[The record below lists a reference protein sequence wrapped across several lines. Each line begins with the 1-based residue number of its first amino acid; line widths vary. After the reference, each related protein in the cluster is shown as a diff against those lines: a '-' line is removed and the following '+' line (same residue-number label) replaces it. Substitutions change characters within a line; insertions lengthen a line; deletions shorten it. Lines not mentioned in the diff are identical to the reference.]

1 MRIMRRASKKY
12 SAKVLVSLEPRY
24 SARGVNG
31 PRHFFVYNAVSQHNT
46 EVEPLRRLKTNPED
60 AIVPMEFTPIESTL
74 GGVMIGI
81 AVSSNLLCF
90 GRVTGCSGNYKHYM
104 DASA

>member
-1 MRIMRRASKKY
+1 MRRASKKY
-12 SAKVLVSLEPRY
+12 SAKELVRAQDTRQGLR
-24 SARGVNG
+24 AAALLCV
-31 PRHFFVYNAVSQHNT
+31 NAVSQHNT

-81 AVSSNLLCF
+81 AVSSNLHCF
-90 GRVTGCSGNYKHYM
+90 GRVTGCSGNYKQYM
-104 DASA
+104 DASV